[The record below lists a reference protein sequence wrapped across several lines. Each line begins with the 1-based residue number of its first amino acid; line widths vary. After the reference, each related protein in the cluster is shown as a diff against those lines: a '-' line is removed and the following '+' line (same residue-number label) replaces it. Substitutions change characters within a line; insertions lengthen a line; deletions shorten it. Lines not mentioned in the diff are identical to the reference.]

1 MEKVFRET
9 LKEDFE
15 LILVDDGSKDRSY
28 EIMTELREKDHRVRI
43 IQMARNFGQHPALLC
58 GFAHVKGEFV
68 VTMDDDLQHQPE
80 ELPKMVRTMQERPD
94 VDVIIASYEGR
105 KHGPIRKL
113 GTKFSVWATSKML
126 GKDPDLQITSYRL
139 IRRFLVDAMVKTNT
153 YLPQIGNLLI
163 RSSNRIINV
172 PVQHADRAYGKSG
185 YSFKRL
191 LKDLI
196 YDITTHTAFPLLL
209 VRNIGI
215 VSFLIS
221 VILSVCYLV
230 RYFTLG
236 ISVQGW
242 TSLMLVMLAFFG
254 LILLSIGIMGIYL
267 MNILNEAKKNAP
279 LCNTS
284 GGYGR
289 IMKEIGGYFQL
300 EEMPGEEYYPDLYRV
315 NLGRTALLWLLKS
328 RRCRKILLPYF
339 LCESVVHT
347 CQENQIETEFYH
359 LNEKLEVLY
368 PKEQLPEGEYLYL
381 VNYYGQL
388 SDSRISEYKKIYG
401 NIIVDHT
408 HAFFRNH

>member
-1 MEKVFRET
+1 MSLYSVVVPVYNSEHTLGELYTRLEKVFRET

-153 YLPQIGNLLI
+153 YLPQI
-163 RSSNRIINV
+163 
-172 PVQHADRAYGKSG
+172 
-185 YSFKRL
+185 
-191 LKDLI
+191 

-221 VILSVCYLV
+221 VVLSVCYLV

-267 MNILNEAKKNAP
+267 MNILNEAKK
-279 LCNTS
+279 
-284 GGYGR
+284 
-289 IMKEIGGYFQL
+289 
-300 EEMPGEEYYPDLYRV
+300 MPHYV
-315 NLGRTALLWLLKS
+315 I
-328 RRCRKILLPYF
+328 RR
-339 LCESVVHT
+339 EDT
-347 CQENQIETEFYH
+347 DE
-359 LNEKLEVLY
+359 
-368 PKEQLPEGEYLYL
+368 
-381 VNYYGQL
+381 
-388 SDSRISEYKKIYG
+388 
-401 NIIVDHT
+401 
-408 HAFFRNH
+408 

>member
-1 MEKVFRET
+1 MSLYSVVVPVYNSEHTLGELYTRLEKVFRET

-163 RSSNRIINV
+163 RSSNRIMNV
-172 PVQHADRAYGKSG
+172 PVQHAELTEKAV
-185 YSFKRL
+185 
-191 LKDLI
+191 I
-196 YDITTHTAFPLLL
+196 PL
-209 VRNIGI
+209 RD
-215 VSFLIS
+215 
-221 VILSVCYLV
+221 C
-230 RYFTLG
+230 
-236 ISVQGW
+236 
-242 TSLMLVMLAFFG
+242 
-254 LILLSIGIMGIYL
+254 
-267 MNILNEAKKNAP
+267 
-279 LCNTS
+279 
-284 GGYGR
+284 
-289 IMKEIGGYFQL
+289 
-300 EEMPGEEYYPDLYRV
+300 
-315 NLGRTALLWLLKS
+315 
-328 RRCRKILLPYF
+328 
-339 LCESVVHT
+339 
-347 CQENQIETEFYH
+347 
-359 LNEKLEVLY
+359 
-368 PKEQLPEGEYLYL
+368 
-381 VNYYGQL
+381 
-388 SDSRISEYKKIYG
+388 
-401 NIIVDHT
+401 
-408 HAFFRNH
+408 